1 MCEVF
6 RKERKKDLKSAIHD
20 NLLQMRK
27 SPTHIGG
34 DVQECDAET
43 APLVC
48 KALHL
53 CRAASR
59 EKGLKQLQRGMVTAR
74 HEHNC
79 PLYGFLSMCLQGADT
94 HRFYWLPFPWAQ
106 AYLPHSTANVDIS
119 LSLRNEWSEILGVKH
134 CEPEGLRIF
143 GGTFKW
149 CKMGFFS
156 TWSAL

>member
-20 NLLQMRK
+20 SLLQMRK

-79 PLYGFLSMCLQGADT
+79 PLYGFLSVCLQGADT
-94 HRFYWLPFPWAQ
+94 HRDFTDFHFHEHRHICLTPLQMLTCP
-106 AYLPHSTANVDIS
+106 
-119 LSLRNEWSEILGVKH
+119 
-134 CEPEGLRIF
+134 
-143 GGTFKW
+143 
-149 CKMGFFS
+149 
-156 TWSAL
+156 